1 MRLARFCPAPDQWQ
15 HPAVPPRAR
24 PVNSQHRRE
33 ENTIMAPP
41 SKLAVLT
48 SSVIRLVKEEASYHK
63 ELEQQQARVQEL
75 ESNTADENAE
85 YQLKQERQA
94 LEETKNVLPALSQK
108 IQDAVAKLE
117 DELEANKETA
127 SGAGVATDE
136 ITKAKEAVASAKTA
150 IREST
155 SA

>member
-1 MRLARFCPAPDQWQ
+1 
-15 HPAVPPRAR
+15 
-24 PVNSQHRRE
+24 
-33 ENTIMAPP
+33 MAPP

-75 ESNTADENAE
+75 ESSTADENAE

-108 IQDAVAKLE
+108 IKDAVAKLE
-117 DELEANKETA
+117 DELVSSTSTQSSSSPSVSPPPSHNRLSQEANKETA
-127 SGAGVATDE
+127 NGAGMATDE

>member
-1 MRLARFCPAPDQWQ
+1 
-15 HPAVPPRAR
+15 
-24 PVNSQHRRE
+24 
-33 ENTIMAPP
+33 MAPP

-48 SSVIRLVKEEASYHK
+48 SSVIRLVKEEASYHE